1 MKKSNILNNDLNSNI
16 CLNVELEKDLHLL
29 STGNTYCVNTQYQV
43 IAYIHLLV
51 ECASIWIL
59 GI

>member
-51 ECASIWIL
+51 ECASI
-59 GI
+59 